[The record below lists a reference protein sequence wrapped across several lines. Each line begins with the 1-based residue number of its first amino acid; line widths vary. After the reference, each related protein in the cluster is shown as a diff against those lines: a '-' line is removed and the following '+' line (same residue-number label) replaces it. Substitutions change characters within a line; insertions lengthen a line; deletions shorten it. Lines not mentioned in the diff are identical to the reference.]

1 MMAPRD
7 SAATR
12 RKLLEAGRAEFAEHG
27 IAGGRIDRIAES
39 AGVNKERVY
48 GHFGSKEKLFQTVL
62 EAVKAEHAATLPT
75 PDEDVGEWVGR
86 LFDSHAANRTMV
98 RLMMWEALYFED
110 RPLPDDTARADVYAS
125 KVLALARSAGVEPD
139 SAAAMTLLCLLG
151 LGTWPFAMPQMARLV
166 IGPRALTPAGR
177 AELRAHIV
185 AMANAA
191 AAGAVGAR
199 GAAGAAEAPGA
210 SAAAGASATEDGT
223 PDSNESVGR

>member
-48 GHFGSKEKLFQTVL
+48 GHFGSKEKLFQAVL
-62 EAVKAEHAATLPT
+62 EAVKAEHAATLPA
-75 PDEDVGEWVGR
+75 PDEDIGEWVGR

-110 RPLPDDTARADVYAS
+110 RPLPDDTARADVYAT

-139 SAAAMTLLCLLG
+139 STAAMMLLCLLG
-151 LGTWPFAMPQMARLV
+151 LGTWPFAMPQMARLI

-177 AELRAHIV
+177 AELRAHVV
-185 AMANAA
+185 AMASAA
-191 AAGAVGAR
+191 VAGTVG
-199 GAAGAAEAPGA
+199 GAAGAGAAPAAAEEAEGVGTAPASAPG
-210 SAAAGASATEDGT
+210 
-223 PDSNESVGR
+223 SNESVGG